1 MSGIPLRLDLEGD
14 GAAKLGLRFEVSQDL
29 EAFTAAND
37 RIKDRSG
44 LAGIFDPRLLDHQV
58 GDGLWF
64 KIEDARR
71 QVVFIHGY
79 RMVDFLGDNIVQHV
93 QRLMDLYFSEEMGLD
108 PERSTVKIGDAAG
121 EVGGRCCYHGEL
133 WLAPSLRGLGLAG
146 RLLRFGQL
154 LAALL
159 FRPDHFFGITVP
171 ATSNQKFAHAIGY
184 EHSKPHCFQARDIDG
199 RLVREEGL
207 FWTSGAGVLAR
218 SGMVFRAPLQFAHGL
233 SEALGLTALFYPDLV
248 PATLGLPAPEL
259 LPEIRET
266 VPLSV
271 Q

>member
-1 MSGIPLRLDLEGD
+1 MSGIPLRLDLEG
-14 GAAKLGLRFEVSQDL
+14 AVKLGLRFEVSQDL
-29 EAFTAAND
+29 DAFTAANG

-44 LAGIFDPRLLDHQV
+44 LAGIFSPRLLDHQV

-79 RMVDFLGDNIVQHV
+79 RMVDFLGDDIVRHV
-93 QRLMDLYFSEEMGLD
+93 QRRMDLYFSEEMGLD
-108 PERSTVKIGDAAG
+108 PDRSSVKIGDAAG

-171 ATSNQKFAHAIGY
+171 ATSNQKFAQAIGY
-184 EHSKPHCFQARDIDG
+184 EHAKPHCFQARDSEG

-207 FWTSGAGVLAR
+207 FWTSGTGVLAR
-218 SGMVFRAPLQFAHGL
+218 SAIVRRAPTQFAQGL
-233 SEALGLTALFYPDLV
+233 SEALGLTALFYPELV
-248 PATLGLPAPEL
+248 PATLEPPALDIRPEV
-259 LPEIRET
+259 RET
-266 VPLSV
+266 VALGI